1 MERVLALVMDPEGGR
16 IGTKY
21 IHAMPVDIPYN
32 RSVKLLRSLPSPSD
46 TMDEKRHSCSF
57 NATANTSRLRRRIR
71 SCSNANSR
79 IFISSPDSA
88 STTRLE
94 PEVGNG
100 TAVRASV
107 LGWLTVPFF
116 DRPSSRVS
124 NRSLSRECASA
135 FCISIF
141 RTC

>member
-1 MERVLALVMDPEGGR
+1 MALVMDPEGGR

-46 TMDEKRHSCSF
+46 TMDEERHSCSF

-107 LGWLTVPFF
+107 LTVSSF
-116 DRPSSRVS
+116 DCPSSRVS

-135 FCISIF
+135 FCVSIF
-141 RTC
+141 QTC